1 MISYK
6 GPALSTASN
15 SSQVMILIEV
25 VLCKPNINLIK
36 ANRTENKRLQMDKKI
51 DQKLSLNLAIT

>member
-6 GPALSTASN
+6 GPTLSTASN

-25 VLCKPNINLIK
+25 VLCKPNMNLIK
-36 ANRTENKRLQMDKKI
+36 ANRIENKRLQMDKKI

>member
-6 GPALSTASN
+6 GPTLSTASN

-25 VLCKPNINLIK
+25 VLCKPNMNLIK
-36 ANRTENKRLQMDKKI
+36 ANTIENKRLQMDKKI